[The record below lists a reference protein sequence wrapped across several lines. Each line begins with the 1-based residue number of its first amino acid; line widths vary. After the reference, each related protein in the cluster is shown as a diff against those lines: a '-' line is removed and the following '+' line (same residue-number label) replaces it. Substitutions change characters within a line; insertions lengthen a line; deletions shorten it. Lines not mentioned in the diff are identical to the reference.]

1 MKKLDY
7 VVIIALIVIS
17 LLSSGII
24 LYSSANKKYQSQ
36 YVEISV
42 KGSLYKKIPLD
53 SATEE
58 TIDVKTELGENV
70 IGISKG
76 LVRIM
81 DADCPDKICIKDGT
95 ISRPG
100 QSLVCLPN
108 KLVVEIK
115 GVKNAETDDVS
126 F

>member
-7 VVIIALIVIS
+7 VVIISLLVIS

-24 LYSSANKKYQSQ
+24 VYSSAKTKYQSQ

-42 KGSLYKKIPLD
+42 KGDLYKKIPFN
-53 SATEE
+53 SNTEE
-58 TIDVKTELGENV
+58 TIDLKTDLGENV
-70 IGISKG
+70 IKISKG
-76 LVRIM
+76 FVQILE
-81 DADCPDKICIKDGT
+81 ADCPDKICVKDGS
-95 ISRPG
+95 ISKPG

-108 KLVVEIK
+108 KVVVEIK
-115 GVKNAETDDVS
+115 GIKNAETDDVS